1 MIIKRTEMFHI
12 WEKFN
17 RDNNYRFAYDLN
29 EHSIVF
35 DLGGYKGEWTEK
47 ILQMYSCEIHIF
59 ELCEQFYINIKNKFA
74 DNYKIKI
81 NNFGLSN
88 CTKETLLYIDNDKTT
103 IHYDNIIFNN
113 DKPITVGKA
122 KLIDFFDYIMEY
134 KIEHIDLMKVNIE
147 GEEYNLMEYILEN
160 NYVNNIRNIQ
170 IQFHANVENY
180 LERMITIQNKL
191 RNTHVQTYCF
201 PTIWENWSL
210 K

>member
-1 MIIKRTEMFHI
+1 MIIKQTEMFDI
-12 WEKFN
+12 WKKFN

-113 DKPITVGKA
+113 DNPIISGKA

-134 KIEHIDLMKVNIE
+134 KI
-147 GEEYNLMEYILEN
+147 
-160 NYVNNIRNIQ
+160 
-170 IQFHANVENY
+170 
-180 LERMITIQNKL
+180 
-191 RNTHVQTYCF
+191 
-201 PTIWENWSL
+201 
-210 K
+210 

>member
-1 MIIKRTEMFHI
+1 MIIKQTEMFDI
-12 WEKFN
+12 WKKFN

-35 DLGGYKGEWTEK
+35 DLGGYKGEWAEK
-47 ILQMYSCEIHIF
+47 ISQMYLCEIHIF

-134 KIEHIDLMKVNIE
+134 KI
-147 GEEYNLMEYILEN
+147 
-160 NYVNNIRNIQ
+160 
-170 IQFHANVENY
+170 
-180 LERMITIQNKL
+180 
-191 RNTHVQTYCF
+191 
-201 PTIWENWSL
+201 
-210 K
+210 